1 MLFRILDFLI
11 ATLGKVVYNKALELS
26 FALWEGINIE
36 IFQRVQKGSGYAFRV
51 AALRIPGQFALRTE
65 PKACRQRRGQRKRFV
80 SRTLPRH
87 KNRLFDS
94 LKYRRIQMFLKIKEC
109 MKYEAK

>member
-11 ATLGKVVYNKALELS
+11 ATFGKVVYNKALELS

-51 AALRIPGQFALRTE
+51 AALRLRQ
-65 PKACRQRRGQRKRFV
+65 QRAMPAIR
-80 SRTLPRH
+80 S
-87 KNRLFDS
+87 LF
-94 LKYRRIQMFLKIKEC
+94 
-109 MKYEAK
+109 